1 MEKKQKSSCHSIL
14 CQVTNN
20 IEWKKNRNLHAI
32 CILDSVLN
40 NNFESPYNK
49 FPSEGSIPIINKT
62 LVKSK
67 LSKKF
72 FINSN
77 EIMQRK
83 REMEETGNNQP
94 IPENNNE
101 NDENEN
107 DNEDINNNNN
117 QEQKEV
123 KKKNKSNFV
132 LMNKLKSKFIKIKKK
147 TKPLTEEQRLK
158 LEVLELKK
166 ILEKK
171 DDDIIQTKDEI
182 IKLENKRDE
191 LQKTLAIFLQSG
203 K

>member
-1 MEKKQKSSCHSIL
+1 
-14 CQVTNN
+14 
-20 IEWKKNRNLHAI
+20 
-32 CILDSVLN
+32 
-40 NNFESPYNK
+40 
-49 FPSEGSIPIINKT
+49 
-62 LVKSK
+62 
-67 LSKKF
+67 
-72 FINSN
+72 
-77 EIMQRK
+77 MQRK

-101 NDENEN
+101 NEENEN

-123 KKKNKSNFV
+123 KKKNKPNFV

-191 LQKTLAIFLQSG
+191 LQKTLTIILKKG

>member
-1 MEKKQKSSCHSIL
+1 
-14 CQVTNN
+14 
-20 IEWKKNRNLHAI
+20 
-32 CILDSVLN
+32 
-40 NNFESPYNK
+40 
-49 FPSEGSIPIINKT
+49 
-62 LVKSK
+62 
-67 LSKKF
+67 
-72 FINSN
+72 
-77 EIMQRK
+77 MQRR

-123 KKKNKSNFV
+123 KKKNKPNFV